1 MKYLKTFESFE
12 GSVELNEGLLDSPV
26 YKLLSDKDK
35 KKKMMEINIPGYIKQ
50 ALNLKKYTNMDT
62 KKVIDLSDLTEED
75 YKKAIEMG
83 ESNKWANPDGMM
95 LGGAPKFFKEADEK
109 MKKAYKYIY
118 TRIDSLSGKEPHSFG
133 GGGAK

>member
-12 GSVELNEGLLDSPV
+12 GSVNEGILDSAV

-50 ALNLKKYTNMDT
+50 ALNLKKYTDMET

-95 LGGAPKFFKEADEK
+95 LGGPPKFFKEADEK
-109 MKKAYKYIY
+109 MQKAYKYIY
-118 TRIDSLSGKEPHSFG
+118 TRIDNLSGKEPHSFG
-133 GGGAK
+133 DGPK

>member
-50 ALNLKKYTNMDT
+50 ALNLKKYTDMET

-95 LGGAPKFFKEADEK
+95 LGGPPKFFKEADEK

-118 TRIDSLSGKEPHSFG
+118 TRIDNLSGKEPHSFG
-133 GGGAK
+133 DGPK

>member
-12 GSVELNEGLLDSPV
+12 GSVVLNEGILDSSV

-50 ALNLKKYTNMDT
+50 ALSFKKYTDMDT

-83 ESNKWANPDGMM
+83 ESNKWANPDGKM
-95 LGGAPKFFKEADEK
+95 LGGPPKFFKEADEK
-109 MKKAYKYIY
+109 MQKAYKYIY
-118 TRIDSLSGKEPHSFG
+118 TRIDNLSGKEPHSFG
-133 GGGAK
+133 DGPK

>member
-12 GSVELNEGLLDSPV
+12 ESVELNEGILDSPV
-26 YKLLSDKDK
+26 YKLLSDKAK
-35 KKKMMEINIPGYIKQ
+35 KEEMMSNNVPQYIKQ
-50 ALNLKKYTNMDT
+50 ALNLKKYTDMET

-118 TRIDSLSGKEPHSFG
+118 TRIESLSGKQPHSFG
-133 GGGAK
+133 QGPK

>member
-12 GSVELNEGLLDSPV
+12 GSVVLNEGILDSSV

-50 ALNLKKYTNMDT
+50 ALSFKKYTDMDT

-83 ESNKWANPDGMM
+83 ESNKWANPDGKM
-95 LGGAPKFFKEADEK
+95 LGGPP
-109 MKKAYKYIY
+109 
-118 TRIDSLSGKEPHSFG
+118 RS
-133 GGGAK
+133 

>member
-12 GSVELNEGLLDSPV
+12 GSVVLNEGILDSSV

-50 ALNLKKYTNMDT
+50 ALTVKKYTDMET

-83 ESNKWANPDGMM
+83 ESNKWANPDGKM
-95 LGGAPKFFKEADEK
+95 LGGPPKFFKEADEK
-109 MKKAYKYIY
+109 MQKAYKYIY
-118 TRIDSLSGKEPHSFG
+118 TRIDNLSGKEPHSFG
-133 GGGAK
+133 DGPK

>member
-12 GSVELNEGLLDSPV
+12 GSVNEGILDSAV

-35 KKKMMEINIPGYIKQ
+35 KQKMMDINIPGYIKQ
-50 ALNLKKYTNMDT
+50 ALNLKKYTDMDT

-83 ESNKWANPDGMM
+83 ESNKWANPDGKL
-95 LGGAPKFFKEADEK
+95 LGGPPKFFKEADEK
-109 MKKAYKYIY
+109 MKKAYKYLY
-118 TRIDSLSGKEPHSFG
+118 SRIDDLAGKEPHSFG
-133 GGGAK
+133 DGPK